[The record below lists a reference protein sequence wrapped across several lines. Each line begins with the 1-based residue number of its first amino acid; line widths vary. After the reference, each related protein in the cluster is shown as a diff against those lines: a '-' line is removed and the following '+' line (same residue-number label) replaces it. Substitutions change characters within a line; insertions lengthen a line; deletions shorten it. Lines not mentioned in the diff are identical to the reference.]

1 MSPLAGKNSAVWQ
14 HQEWCNDH
22 APDSLARTLPSG
34 STRSG
39 VMTTRLTR
47 WQELCRLAAPGVV

>member
-1 MSPLAGKNSAVWQ
+1 RCQQSRHHGR
-14 HQEWCNDH
+14 H
-22 APDSLARTLPSG
+22 SLARTLPSG